1 MSVPSE
7 QTTAASMPLVLTL
20 RVPSI
25 VAARMDFVEM
35 ASTVLVTINFASSA
49 AIGDRHS
56 LRILLSD
63 PICCFLY

>member
-20 RVPSI
+20 RVRSI

-49 AIGDRHS
+49 AISETGS
-56 LRILLSD
+56 
-63 PICCFLY
+63 